1 MSTIGR
7 RLKRLE
13 IQESGEGRVIVVV
26 WPQGDVAAALRS
38 KGIEERPDDLVINI
52 DKGDFA
58 RAGWVSVNGMRVE

>member
-1 MSTIGR
+1 MRTIER

-26 WPQGDVAAALRS
+26 WPQGDVAAALCS

-52 DKGDFA
+52 DKGDLA
-58 RAGWVSVNGMRVE
+58 GAGWVSVNGLRIG

>member
-1 MSTIGR
+1 MNTIGR

-38 KGIEERPDDLVINI
+38 KGIDERPDDLVINI

-58 RAGWVSVNGMRVE
+58 GTGWVSVNGARIG